1 MKLVTNF
8 FLFCFICLISISI
21 KSQNVTANIESDSI
35 LIGKELFYTI
45 DIDMEKAE
53 SIIFPD
59 STSFV
64 PFELISET
72 KVDTTIIENGLRFS
86 KKYGII
92 SFDEGDYVIPKIKI
106 QIGDKLFSTDSKK
119 ITVNLVQVD
128 TTKQGLYEIKS
139 SYDKFS
145 SFEIFKLTLSNNYP
159 VIIFIIF
166 LILLII
172 YFKSKILR
180 FFNPLLNIKPS
191 LRPIELVVKRLSD
204 LEKVNIDSREG
215 VKLFY
220 SDLTFY
226 LRSFFEKEVY
236 DRALESTTRELIQG
250 LNNVSEIKSFPIS
263 KKSVNRIE
271 EIFNRADLVK
281 FAKFLPEKNIIQNDL
296 KIINEEINIFSELL
310 PEPSEEEKLKNLN
323 YKKQAEKKLKI
334 ERLKIVSIS
343 ITFLLVVLFIFS
355 GLIYGFQYSFDKIT
369 FNENLRLI
377 EKSWIKSEY
386 GSPGISVETPD
397 ALVRI
402 KDENE
407 FLYDEF
413 DLDSQFYFS
422 NSNKSI
428 EFFISN
434 YSSKTK
440 IEPENFQTILES
452 NLDGLEALGL
462 QNILVK
468 YDEFETKNK
477 GKALLISGTT
487 DFKINDRKVK
497 PGEYNV
503 IGFLTETGFK
513 TIIILTHETRYID
526 KIKDRIMSSIEV
538 VKEEQKWI

>member
-8 FLFCFICLISISI
+8 FLFCFVSLISISI

-35 LIGKELFYTI
+35 LIGKELLYTI

-53 SIIFPD
+53 NIIFPD
-59 STSFV
+59 STSFI

-72 KVDTTIIENGLRFS
+72 KVDTTVTENGLRFS

-106 QIGDKLFSTDSKK
+106 QIGDKSFSTDSKK

-139 SYDKFS
+139 RYDKFS
-145 SFEIFKLTLSNNYP
+145 SFEIFKLTLANNYP

-172 YFKSKILR
+172 YFKSKFLR

-220 SDLTFY
+220 SNLTFY

-296 KIINEEINIFSELL
+296 KIINEEIDIFSELL
-310 PEPSEEEKLKNLN
+310 PEPTEEEKLKNLN
-323 YKKQAEKKLKI
+323 YKKQAEKKLKL

-343 ITFLLVVLFIFS
+343 IVFLLVVLFIFS
-355 GLIYGFQYSFDKIT
+355 GLLYGFQYSFDKIT
-369 FNENLRLI
+369 FNEDLRLI

-386 GSPGISVETPD
+386 GSPGVSVETPD

-440 IEPENFQTILES
+440 IEPENFQAILES

-526 KIKDRIMSSIEV
+526 KIKDRIMNSIEV
-538 VKEEQKWI
+538 LKEEQK

>member
-8 FLFCFICLISISI
+8 FLFCFIYLISISI

-53 SIIFPD
+53 NIIFPD

-72 KVDTTIIENGLRFS
+72 KVDTTVIENGLRFS

-128 TTKQGLYEIKS
+128 TTKQGLYEIKPI
-139 SYDKFS
+139 YDKFS
-145 SFEIFKLTLSNNYP
+145 AFEIFKLTLSNNYP

-191 LRPIELVVKRLSD
+191 LRPIELVIKRLSD

-271 EIFNRADLVK
+271 EIFKRADLVK

-296 KIINEEINIFSELL
+296 KIINKEIDIFSELL
-310 PEPSEEEKLKNLN
+310 PEPTEEEKLKNLN
-323 YKKQAEKKLKI
+323 YKKQAEKKLKL

-343 ITFLLVVLFIFS
+343 IAFLLVVLFIFS
-355 GLIYGFQYSFDKIT
+355 GLLYGFQYSFDKIT

-386 GSPGISVETPD
+386 GSPGVSVETPD

-440 IEPENFQTILES
+440 IEPENFQAILES

-487 DFKINDRKVK
+487 DFKISDRKVK
-497 PGEYNV
+497 SGEYNV
-503 IGFLTETGFK
+503 IGFLTENGFK
-513 TIIILTHETRYID
+513 TIIILTHEARYID
-526 KIKDRIMSSIEV
+526 KIKDRIINSIEV
-538 VKEEQKWI
+538 LKEEQKWI

>member
-53 SIIFPD
+53 NIIFPD

-72 KVDTTIIENGLRFS
+72 KVDTTVIENGLRFS

-128 TTKQGLYEIKS
+128 TTKQGLYEIKP

-145 SFEIFKLTLSNNYP
+145 TLEILEFSLENNYP
-159 VIIFIIF
+159 IVLFTFF
-166 LILLII
+166 LILLLL
-172 YFKSKILR
+172 YFRSKILN
-180 FFNPLLNIKPS
+180 FFNPLLNIKS
-191 LRPIELVVKRLSD
+191 ALRPIELINKRLSN
-204 LEKVNIDSREG
+204 LEKINLDSKSDI
-215 VKLFY
+215 KLFY
-220 SDLTFY
+220 SELTY
-226 LRSFFEKEVY
+226 ALRSFFEKEVY
-236 DRALESTTRELIQG
+236 EKALESTTGELISK
-250 LNNVSEIKSFPIS
+250 LNNLSEIKSFSITKDS
-263 KKSVNRIE
+263 INRIE
-271 EIFNRADLVK
+271 DIFKRADLVK
-281 FAKFLPEKNIIQNDL
+281 FAKFLPEKNVIQNDL
-296 KIINEEINIFSELL
+296 KIINEEIDIFSELL

-323 YKKQAEKKLKI
+323 YKKQAEKKLKL

-343 ITFLLVVLFIFS
+343 IAFLLVVLFIFS
-355 GLIYGFQYSFDKIT
+355 GLLYGFQYSFDKIT

-397 ALVRI
+397 ALLRI

-440 IEPENFQTILES
+440 IEPENFQAILES

-487 DFKINDRKVK
+487 DFKINDRRVK
-497 PGEYNV
+497 SGEYNV

-513 TIIILTHETRYID
+513 TIIILTHEARYID
-526 KIKDRIMSSIEV
+526 KIKDRIINSIEV
-538 VKEEQKWI
+538 LKEEQK

>member
-72 KVDTTIIENGLRFS
+72 KVDTTVIENGLRFS

-106 QIGDKLFSTDSKK
+106 QIGDKSFSTDSKK

-226 LRSFFEKEVY
+226 LRTFFEKEVY

-296 KIINEEINIFSELL
+296 KIINEEIDIFSELL
-310 PEPSEEEKLKNLN
+310 PEPTEEEKLKNLN
-323 YKKQAEKKLKI
+323 YKKQAEKKLKL

-343 ITFLLVVLFIFS
+343 IAFLLVVLFIFS
-355 GLIYGFQYSFDKIT
+355 GLLYGFQYSFDKIT

-386 GSPGISVETPD
+386 GSPGVSVETPD

-440 IEPENFQTILES
+440 IEPENFQAILES

-477 GKALLISGTT
+477 GKALLISGTN

-513 TIIILTHETRYID
+513 TIIILTYEARYID
-526 KIKDRIMSSIEV
+526 KIKDRIMNSIEV
-538 VKEEQKWI
+538 LKEEQK